1 GIAMTAPQPSRPI
14 PNGLPVRQRLS
25 TRQVKV
31 TLIAALAVGLVSSCV
46 QLFFDIR
53 NELNQRD
60 TTVEQVM
67 SMLTEPAA
75 QAAYALDEQLA
86 ASGVS
91 GLLLYQPSWRPEIC
105 DNSGCLMAAQEPS
118 RYEAGAPLF
127 TSLLPTHDVLLVPPL
142 FGPRDR
148 EPVGATRVVLD
159 GMLLAHRITDRFWV
173 VFLTGLVRNVV
184 LALILAVVFYYT
196 LTRPLL
202 GLIAQVGR
210 ANPLRPEASRIQAPH
225 RHRN

>member
-1 GIAMTAPQPSRPI
+1 MTAPQPSRPI

-46 QLFFDIR
+46 QLFFHIR

-60 TTVEQVM
+60 TTVEQDM

-86 ASGVS
+86 ATVVS
-91 GLLLYQPSWRPEIC
+91 GLLVYQPIWRAEIY
-105 DNSGCLMAAQEPS
+105 DNSGRRMAAEERS

-127 TSLLPTHDVLLVPPL
+127 TSLLPTHDELLVTSL
-142 FGPRDR
+142 F
-148 EPVGATRVVLD
+148 
-159 GMLLAHRITDRFWV
+159 
-173 VFLTGLVRNVV
+173 
-184 LALILAVVFYYT
+184 
-196 LTRPLL
+196 
-202 GLIAQVGR
+202 
-210 ANPLRPEASRIQAPH
+210 
-225 RHRN
+225 